1 MSLVVVLALI
11 AGVFLYFKAM
21 RSARQAWLVKLDL
34 PGRWRSQPKDA
45 ADEEELMLQ
54 GSLDH
59 GEFVQTQAQGTWR
72 GEWRLEGH
80 ILHLRGAGRSQALD
94 LHYFKPGS
102 IGLEHAQRAGS
113 RQLYTKMS
121 TNVVPLRAKTER

>member
-34 PGRWRSQPKDA
+34 PGRWRRQHDDA
-45 ADEEELMLQ
+45 GREEELVLH
-54 GSLDH
+54 GALDH
-59 GEFVQTQAQGTWR
+59 GEFVQTQGQSSWR
-72 GEWRLEGH
+72 GEWQLEGH
-80 ILHLRGAGRSQALD
+80 VLHLHGAGRSQALE

-102 IGLEHAQRAGS
+102 IGLEPAQRPGS
-113 RQLYTKMS
+113 RQLYTKLS
-121 TNVVPLRAKTER
+121 TNVVPLRVKSES